1 LDEALLGWEENILK
15 VPRASDSKEFTRLS
29 STPNSASPKEDK
41 IPNGNSHL
49 TSAPPRL
56 PVQQFY

>member
-41 IPNGNSHL
+41 IPKL
-49 TSAPPRL
+49 CKYAPRL
-56 PVQQFY
+56 SLQHGVQYLW